1 MSSDFSSEV
10 TDGNGPHV
18 KIVRLNGELDEVS
31 IEKLKTYIDPLLE
44 DKTVTK
50 VIFDFS
56 NLEFINSKGIGYLV
70 SVHTH
75 LAKDGRS
82 LIIAAAVEPV
92 MDVISLVGLV
102 TIIPYY
108 ATLEDA
114 LNS

>member
-1 MSSDFSSEV
+1 MSSDFSSEI
-10 TDGNGPHV
+10 TDGNNPHV
-18 KIVRLNGELDEVS
+18 KVVHLNGELDEVS
-31 IEKLKTYIDPLLE
+31 IEKLKTYIDPILE
-44 DKTVTK
+44 DKNVTK
-50 VIFDFS
+50 LIFDFA

-75 LAKDGRS
+75 LAKDGRT

-108 ATLEDA
+108 ATLDDA